1 VASRDQAAANGGRN
15 GNDTLADLEAQK
27 NKEEAGRLHAMPPRI
42 VRQCPGL
49 HLFTRCSTVWMNQD
63 IVHSTGLHRSWLT
76 VLRRASSTTAV
87 VKKGM
92 QQNEVI
98 ASNFGGNYFALD
110 I

>member
-1 VASRDQAAANGGRN
+1 MASRDQAAANAVRN

-63 IVHSTGLHRSWLT
+63 IVNSTRS
-76 VLRRASSTTAV
+76 SSLMADSATE
-87 VKKGM
+87 G
-92 QQNEVI
+92 QLNYC
-98 ASNFGGNYFALD
+98 GGKERNATE
-110 I
+110 